1 MKALGDGLF
10 LFKTEIETS
19 IAEVKNAVV
28 GMDTLPSLLG
38 VGYLIGPRI
47 AGQMIAGGLLAW
59 IVFIPM
65 ISFFGA
71 GTTQTLFPADQ
82 PISKLDAWGIWSGYI
97 TTSVRVQWPLP
108 V

>member
-1 MKALGDGLF
+1 
-10 LFKTEIETS
+10 
-19 IAEVKNAVV
+19 
-28 GMDTLPSLLG
+28 
-38 VGYLIGPRI
+38 
-47 AGQMIAGGLLAW
+47 MIAGGLLAW

-82 PISKLDAWGIWSGYI
+82 PISKLDAWGFGVDIS
-97 TTSVRVQWPLP
+97 TTLVRVQWPLP